1 MTLSKLSIKAQRI
14 PIPRLHGLP
23 LGIIKK
29 SQYQRQTAL
38 YIKMNSVHA
47 EGHFIFYSG
56 GCLFCV
62 SVKSQFSV
70 AIE

>member
-23 LGIIKK
+23 LGIIRKEPISAANCFVYK
-29 SQYQRQTAL
+29 NEY
-38 YIKMNSVHA
+38 VHA
-47 EGHFIFYSG
+47 KGHFIFYSG

-62 SVKSQFSV
+62 SVKSQF
-70 AIE
+70 